1 MKSELFRQIYEKE
14 AQTPSFIK
22 IRAVESGLFHADRRT
37 GMTKLQS
44 LF

>member
-1 MKSELFRQIYEKE
+1 MKFEFFRQIFEKE

-22 IRAVESGLFHADRRT
+22 IRAVESGLFHADTRT
-37 GMTKLQS
+37 DMTKLQS